1 MTDLERLA
9 MAIFEQY
16 LDLPAEEQGAFL
28 RLRCGEDAELRK
40 EVDMLISSDREANR
54 LSEAVRAE
62 IAEVAEAVRV
72 SQSGS
77 SMAMFGA
84 VLNDRYVI
92 ETRIGSGG
100 VGVVFRARD
109 QRLHDRKV
117 VVKVLRETKRNDQ
130 WLLNKF
136 LQESEALTR
145 LDHPNVV
152 KVLDLGTLADGRPF
166 LVMEFVKG
174 ESLEEF
180 LRFGVDGLEVE
191 TIISMIRQICG
202 SVDAVHA
209 AGIIHRDL
217 KTNNLMV
224 DFNPDGTMKV
234 KLIDFGI
241 AKIFEATSGTQTT
254 TPLTVGTLPYMAAEL
269 FDGGEA
275 SVASDVYALGV
286 IVFELLTGTRPY
298 AARGSSLVAQILE
311 YRNLQERGAGGKL
324 PTLRPDLT
332 DRLEKALLVA
342 LSYDPGKRY
351 RTVRDFETA
360 LVSALSEIGRE
371 RVPNYEGA
379 TLGGEDTVR
388 TAPDLKK
395 DIASPEA
402 PLPKRPEADRRVTAG
417 TGWVLPGFILLV
429 IALGIVLSVTGFPP
443 KFLSRTPPPASQP
456 TPTPPPTTRPQP
468 IEVSDR
474 PFVVTGVPDRVTD
487 GREFHLNIDVKKTGY
502 FYLLSQ
508 SPKLRPDTLPDYTVL
523 FPGPD
528 DNGGAARFEVSRL
541 LVPPVTK
548 PGFVFTGAKGTEQLW
563 CVWSPESIPVLETA
577 RTAANARQE
586 GAVRDG
592 EMVKAIRLI
601 LNGEPGRAVV
611 VQGFKIERP

>member
-1 MTDLERLA
+1 MTDLERRA
-9 MAIFEQY
+9 MTIFEEY
-16 LDLPAEEQGAFL
+16 LDLPPEEQEEFL
-28 RLRCGEDAELRK
+28 RLRCGGEVGLRK

-84 VLNDRYVI
+84 VLNDRYVM
-92 ETRIGSGG
+92 ESRIGSGG

-117 VVKVLRETKRNDQ
+117 VVKVLRETKRNDP

-180 LRFGVDGLEVE
+180 LRFGVDGLGIE

-202 SVDAVHA
+202 AVDAVHS

-224 DFNPDGTMKV
+224 DFNPDGTMQV

-275 SVASDVYALGV
+275 SVASDVYALGI
-286 IVFELLTGTRPY
+286 IVFELLTGKRPY

-311 YRNLQERGAGGKL
+311 YRNLQERGADGKL
-324 PTLRPDLT
+324 PALRPDLT

-342 LSYDPGKRY
+342 LSYRPEKRY
-351 RTVRDFETA
+351 RSVRDFEAA
-360 LVSALSEIGRE
+360 LVSALGEIGRE
-371 RVPNYEGA
+371 SAPVFDGV
-379 TLGGEDTVR
+379 TLGGEDTIRTSPDHRKDTGPLEAPSPKQAERER
-388 TAPDLKK
+388 TA
-395 DIASPEA
+395 
-402 PLPKRPEADRRVTAG
+402 TAG

-443 KFLSRTPPPASQP
+443 KFLTKTAPPAAQP
-456 TPTPPPTTRPQP
+456 TPVLPPAARPQP
-468 IEVSDR
+468 IEAVER
-474 PFVVTGVPDRVTD
+474 PFVITGVPDRVTD
-487 GREFHLNIDVKKTGY
+487 GREFHLNVEVKKAGY
-502 FYLLSQ
+502 VYLLSQ

-541 LVPPVTK
+541 LVPPVTR

-586 GAVRDG
+586 GAVRDP
-592 EMVKAIRLI
+592 EMIKAIRAL
-601 LNGEPGRAVV
+601 LSEEPGRAVV
-611 VQGFKIERP
+611 AQGFKIERP

>member
-9 MAIFEQY
+9 MTIFEEY
-16 LDLPAEEQGAFL
+16 LDLPPEEQSEFL
-28 RLRCGEDAELRK
+28 RMRCAGNAGLRL

-62 IAEVAEAVRV
+62 IADVAEAVRV

-84 VLNDRYVI
+84 VLNDRYII

-117 VVKVLRETKRNDQ
+117 VVKVLREAKRNDQ

-152 KVLDLGTLADGRPF
+152 KVLDVGTLVDGRPF

-180 LRFGVDGLEVE
+180 LKFGVEGLEIE

-202 SVDAVHA
+202 AVEAVHLG
-209 AGIIHRDL
+209 GIIHRDL
-217 KTNNLMV
+217 KTNNLMIN
-224 DFNPDGTMKV
+224 FNPDGTMLV

-241 AKIFEATSGTQTT
+241 AKIFEATTGTQTT

-275 SVASDVYALGV
+275 SVASDVYALGI

-311 YRNLQERGAGGKL
+311 YRNLQEKGAGGKL
-324 PTLRPDLT
+324 STLRPDLT
-332 DRLEKALLVA
+332 DRIEKALLKA
-342 LSYDPGKRY
+342 LSYRPEDRY
-351 RTVRDFETA
+351 RSVREFETA
-360 LVSALSEIGRE
+360 LVSALGNISRE
-371 RVPNYEGA
+371 NAPVFEGV
-379 TLGGEDTVR
+379 TLGGEDTIR
-388 TAPDLKK
+388 TKPDLKK
-395 DIASPEA
+395 DTGPLNA
-402 PLPKRPEADRRVTAG
+402 PLPKRSEPEPARSAAG
-417 TGWVLPGFILLV
+417 TGWVLPALILGV
-429 IALGIVLSVTGFPP
+429 IAIGIVLSVTGFPP
-443 KFLSRTPPPASQP
+443 KFLTKTASSAPPPPSKP
-456 TPTPPPTTRPQP
+456 PETPRPKP
-468 IEVSDR
+468 VEVTDR
-474 PFVVTGVPDRVTD
+474 PFVLTGIPERVTD
-487 GREFHLNIDVKKTGY
+487 GQEFHLNVEVKKPGY
-502 FYLLSQ
+502 LYLLSQ
-508 SPKLRPDTLPDYTVL
+508 SPKLRTDTLPDYTVL
-523 FPGPD
+523 YPGPE

-541 LVPPVTK
+541 LVPPVTR
-548 PGFVFTGAKGTEQLW
+548 PGFVFMGTKGTERLW
-563 CVWSPESIPVLETA
+563 CVWSSESIPALETA
-577 RTAANARQE
+577 RTAANVRQE
-586 GAVRDG
+586 GVVRDP
-592 EMVKAIRLI
+592 ELIRAIRMI
-601 LNGEPGRAVV
+601 LNDEPGRV
-611 VQGFKIERP
+611 VQEIKIERP

>member
-9 MAIFEQY
+9 MTIFEQY
-16 LDLPAEEQGAFL
+16 LDLPAEDQPEFL
-28 RLRCGEDAELRK
+28 RSSCGDNVELRR

-84 VLNDRYVI
+84 VLNDRYVM
-92 ETRIGSGG
+92 ESRIGSGG

-117 VVKVLRETKRNDQ
+117 VVKVLREAKRNDP

-145 LDHPNVV
+145 IDHPNVV

-180 LRFGVDGLEVE
+180 LRFGVEGLEVE

-202 SVDAVHA
+202 AVDAVHA

-224 DFNPDGTMKV
+224 DFNPDGTMMV
-234 KLIDFGI
+234 RLIDFGI

-275 SVASDVYALGV
+275 SVASDVYALGI
-286 IVFELLTGTRPY
+286 IVFELLTGTRPF

-311 YRNLQERGAGGKL
+311 YRNLQEKGAGGKL
-324 PTLRPDLT
+324 SSLRPDLT
-332 DRLEKALLVA
+332 DRFEKTLLKA
-342 LSYDPGKRY
+342 LSYHPEDRY
-351 RTVRDFETA
+351 RNVREFETA
-360 LVSALSEIGRE
+360 LVSALGNTGRE
-371 RVPNYEGA
+371 GA
-379 TLGGEDTVR
+379 PVFDGVTLGGEPTIR
-388 TAPDLKK
+388 TRPDLKK
-395 DIASPEA
+395 DPV
-402 PLPKRPEADRRVTAG
+402 PLGRSVPTRPETDRTRSAAG
-417 TGWVLPGFILLV
+417 TGRVLPAIVLGV
-429 IALGIVLSVTGFPP
+429 IGLGIVLSITGFPP
-443 KFLSRTPPPASQP
+443 KFLTKTSSSATPPPSKAP
-456 TPTPPPTTRPQP
+456 ETPRPQP
-468 IEVSDR
+468 VEVTER
-474 PFVVTGVPDRVTD
+474 PFVLTGVPDRVKD
-487 GREFHLNIDVKKTGY
+487 GQEFHLNIDVKKPGY
-502 FYLLSQ
+502 LYLLSQ
-508 SPKLRPDTLPDYTVL
+508 SPKPRADTMPDYTVL
-523 FPGPD
+523 FPGPG
-528 DNGGAARFEVSRL
+528 DNDGAARFEVSRL
-541 LVPPVTK
+541 LVPPVNR
-548 PGFVFTGAKGTEQLW
+548 PGFVFTGAKGTERLW
-563 CVWSPESIPVLETA
+563 CVWSSESIPVLEAA
-577 RTAANARQE
+577 RTAANLRQE
-586 GAVRDG
+586 GAVRNP
-592 EMVKAIRLI
+592 ELIQAIRRI
-601 LNGEPGRAVV
+601 LSEEPGRV
-611 VQGFKIERP
+611 VQEIKIERP